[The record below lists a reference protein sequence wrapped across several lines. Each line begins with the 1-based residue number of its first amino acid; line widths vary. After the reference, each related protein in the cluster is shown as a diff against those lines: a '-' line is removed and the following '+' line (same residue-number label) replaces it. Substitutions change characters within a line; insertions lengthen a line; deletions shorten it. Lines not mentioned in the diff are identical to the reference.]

1 MRCFIAINL
10 DLSVKANIRDFIQ
23 NKVSQNFKGIRW
35 VKPENLHI
43 TLAFLGEI
51 TTEQA
56 SSIKKVLESILAKH
70 ESFPIELSGIGFFPN
85 RKNPKVFWIG
95 IKEQPKL
102 LKLKHDI
109 DKCLTECNIYFDKKP
124 FSPHLTIG
132 RIKSPLK
139 IESEIV
145 EALDFK
151 ASFLVTEFFLI
162 KSDLFSDGPVYSD
175 LYRFEFGKFLI

>member
-10 DLSVKANIRDFIQ
+10 DTAVRANIIAFIQ
-23 NKVSQNFKGIRW
+23 QNNLSEKFKGTRW

-51 TTEQA
+51 TTNQA
-56 SSIKKVLESILAKH
+56 SIIKKILENISSKYEPFA
-70 ESFPIELSGIGFFPN
+70 IELSDIGFFPN

-109 DKCLTECNIYFDKKP
+109 DKYLTECNIFFDKKP

-139 IESEIV
+139 IKPEIV

-151 ASFLVTEFFLI
+151 ASFLVTEIFLV
-162 KSDLFSDGPVYSD
+162 KSDLLSNGPVYSN
-175 LYRFEFGKFLI
+175 LYSFKFG